1 MLTMTDLNS
10 LNKIIT
16 KMEEQKKVID
26 YKLDMLR
33 KRMEANIKANEEY
46 DKQRALRKLQR
57 EQKAKLHAEAYAL
70 INSK

>member
-1 MLTMTDLNS
+1 MLTMNDLNS